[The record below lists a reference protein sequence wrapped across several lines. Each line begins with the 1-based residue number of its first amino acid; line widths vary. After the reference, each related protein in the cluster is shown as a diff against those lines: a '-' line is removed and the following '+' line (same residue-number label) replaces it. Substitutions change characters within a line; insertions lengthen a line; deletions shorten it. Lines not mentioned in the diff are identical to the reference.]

1 MHQEILALETAL
13 ARRDLAALP
22 GGPGAVLHEEFLE
35 VGASGR
41 RWTRAETLAMLA
53 EAPEIQ
59 VAIDEVAFLELA
71 SDVVLLTYR
80 LRRTGP
86 EGLGP
91 GTIRS
96 SIWVRTGARWQVR
109 FHRGTRGAE

>member
-41 RWTRAETLAMLA
+41 RWTRAETLAILA
-53 EAPEIQ
+53 DAAEIQ

-80 LRRTGP
+80 LHGP
-86 EGLGP
+86 DGP
-91 GTIRS
+91 GPATIRS
-96 SIWVRTGARWQVR
+96 SIWVRTGTRWQVR
-109 FHRGTRGAE
+109 FHQGTRYAE